1 MAYFRNLPNI
11 EYVNRFKGSKTNDEV
26 TVAKNLFRRSKLR
39 EDLESIFTTF
49 DFYKIEENERP
60 DQIAKKVYNDSSLDW
75 VVKLVNNVQDYYS
88 DWPLNNSELHN
99 YLIEKYGD
107 EDKLLEVHH
116 YETTQTTDSFGRLLI
131 PGGLQVD
138 KAYYDAPQYEGI
150 TTNPPGVTFPVITLP
165 GIGATI
171 LTSVQNFVVNAASIS
186 SGGRGYPRNPKIGF
200 SAPPET
206 IAATATAEIEK
217 FHLSGFSTTVG
228 FNTGAGYR
236 SPPLVTISQPYPSR
250 NATGI
255 ATLNATGRLDS
266 VSVVD
271 PGIGYG
277 LTAPAVTISLPPNY
291 VVGAR
296 YRKKSPIGVGSD
308 VEGMA
313 IKPDGYKIYTA
324 SMTGSNQIKEFY
336 LSTPW
341 DIDTIAA
348 GPTLDASSQFSYCT
362 GVDVTNNGSALFV
375 TGGLSG
381 TQKVAYYQLVVP
393 WDLSTAVYSTSFTLD
408 APGGVRFSGDG
419 LKMFILDGNN
429 PDSIKTYNLT
439 AAYNLSSPTLGS
451 TTNIGSLVQDF
462 DLVGFT
468 FGDDGKK
475 LYVVGQDSGSI
486 HGFDLDVAYDLSNIT
501 NSETFFVANKA
512 DQPTDAFV
520 QEDTKETL
528 WVVGEGDD
536 KVAQFENR
544 SKGKA
549 TCTVDSLGRVNG
561 FSITQTGFGYTA
573 TPSVA
578 IGTPFTA
585 VAAAATAILTQGDNG
600 FHVTSFDITQAGFGY
615 TVAPQVTLGLP
626 PVFRSAAG
634 ITSVSGGE
642 LISVTIT
649 DPGENYYDTPTV
661 TFDIEPEETVV
672 TEVGDIYAANNKVY
686 RWSGTQWELQLTKA
700 FEYMDSQGVIQELKG
715 NKIAKPV
722 TNYEY
727 EVARNE
733 QKRIIRL
740 PRPEY
745 ITLIQD
751 DLRRSMKYDT
761 ILKTSVN
768 SNLTQAYNPKL
779 SGI

>member
-1 MAYFRNLPNI
+1 M
-11 EYVNRFKGSKTNDEV
+11 
-26 TVAKNLFRRSKLR
+26 
-39 EDLESIFTTF
+39 
-49 DFYKIEENERP
+49 
-60 DQIAKKVYNDSSLDW
+60 
-75 VVKLVNNVQDYYS
+75 
-88 DWPLNNSELHN
+88 
-99 YLIEKYGD
+99 
-107 EDKLLEVHH
+107 
-116 YETTQTTDSFGRLLI
+116 
-131 PGGLQVD
+131 
-138 KAYYDAPQYEGI
+138 
-150 TTNPPGVTFPVITLP
+150 
-165 GIGATI
+165 
-171 LTSVQNFVVNAASIS
+171 
-186 SGGRGYPRNPKIGF
+186 
-200 SAPPET
+200 
-206 IAATATAEIEK
+206 
-217 FHLSGFSTTVG
+217 
-228 FNTGAGYR
+228 
-236 SPPLVTISQPYPSR
+236 
-250 NATGI
+250 
-255 ATLNATGRLDS
+255 
-266 VSVVD
+266 
-271 PGIGYG
+271 
-277 LTAPAVTISLPPNY
+277 
-291 VVGAR
+291 
-296 YRKKSPIGVGSD
+296 
-308 VEGMA
+308 
-313 IKPDGYKIYTA
+313 
-324 SMTGSNQIKEFY
+324 
-336 LSTPW
+336 
-341 DIDTIAA
+341 
-348 GPTLDASSQFSYCT
+348 
-362 GVDVTNNGSALFV
+362 FV

-393 WDLSTAVYSTSFTLD
+393 WDLSTAIYSTSFTLD

-501 NSETFFVANKA
+501 NSETFFVANRA

-561 FSITQTGFGYTA
+561 FSITQTGFGYTT
-573 TPSVA
+573 TPSVL

-585 VAAAATAILTQGDNG
+585 VSAVTAILTQGDNG

-615 TVAPQVTLGLP
+615 TVAPQVTLGFP
-626 PVFRSAAG
+626 PIFRSDCR

-727 EVARNE
+727 EVNRNE
-733 QKRIIRL
+733 
-740 PRPEY
+740 
-745 ITLIQD
+745 
-751 DLRRSMKYDT
+751 S
-761 ILKTSVN
+761 
-768 SNLTQAYNPKL
+768 
-779 SGI
+779 